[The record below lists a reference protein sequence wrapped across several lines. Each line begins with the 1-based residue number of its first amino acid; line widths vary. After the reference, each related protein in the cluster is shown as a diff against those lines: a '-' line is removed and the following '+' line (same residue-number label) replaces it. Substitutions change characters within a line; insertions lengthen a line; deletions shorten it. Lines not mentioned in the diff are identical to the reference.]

1 MALRAERRR
10 HALRGPALA
19 SRSAIALT
27 AGRTPDRQCR
37 DGHRLSRTT
46 TAASAVARGD
56 RRRPAPYRLAG
67 AHAAAPPRPADRD
80 AAGRMG
86 IMAPPRRQTPPR
98 REKAPK
104 GAAAGGRA

>member
-67 AHAAAPPRPADRD
+67 AHAAAPPWPADRD

-86 IMAPPRRQTPPR
+86 IMARRGPPTPRRAKTPPT
-98 REKAPK
+98 
-104 GAAAGGRA
+104 GAGR